1 MRVFAC
7 GTCGG
12 ALEVDEKQAII
23 KCTYCGYTNDVASLE
38 KDFEEFKDEVKSWLT
53 NLGAVG
59 GSGMDVIMRQIYLRD
74 NIYPTLCTEF
84 SNLIGDTEDIL
95 DYPLAYLPMFSKMPD
110 LSVRTGWSQTQGKP
124 MKEFARK
131 LDSPELLAFASDP
144 ESIRLIH
151 ELRLRALI
159 TPTLMDVVSL
169 SNSPNPA
176 NFRHISKSLD
186 YIASQI
192 KPLIDLKADDEPAK
206 ESQTYYRLL
215 SERFE
220 MTAEALSKY
229 AESLESRSPME
240 ERWCEGVTERTE
252 KMRETLRGTKHLS
265 VIDRVLLDAG
275 LENDRGALAAGYNL
289 VSQYLNITDAPY
301 EKYIEAVSRFTERTL
316 FQSPSGERV
325 DLSWFAYSI
334 NVEKLSWFLSS
345 LNNAINEKSV
355 IIMAEQPEVDAW
367 VKRAKKPQRFYLYPF
382 YLLRVKAILK
392 SGFLLW
398 KKGDEESFYSLC
410 DGCFNLYDGFHKGD
424 FPSLM
429 TPGFKKMV
437 GSNRETL
444 IDSMFKKGAC
454 SVPANWRILP
464 PTTTPANV
472 IRLYTEAH
480 NLLEEAE
487 FSKKEGVSVTIP
499 SSYSSRGFDAG
510 KVKALT
516 PEVLGLVYL
525 PMVIEQGKSLVMGKH
540 LGLDENLS
548 HRMNL
553 LSAMEVFL
561 TEAGPV

>member
-12 ALEVDEKQAII
+12 ALEVDDKQERTDC
-23 KCTYCGYTNDVASLE
+23 KYCGYTNDVASLE
-38 KDFEEFKDEVKSWLT
+38 KDFAEFKDEVKSWLT
-53 NLGAVG
+53 NIGAVG
-59 GSGMDVIMRQIYLRD
+59 GSGMDVTMRQIYLRD

-84 SNLIGDTEDIL
+84 SNLIGDTEDML

-124 MKEFARK
+124 MKDFARK

-176 NFRHISKSLD
+176 NFRHISKSLG

-192 KPLIDLKADDEPAK
+192 KPLVDLTADDEPSK
-206 ESQTYYRLL
+206 ETQAYYRLL

-220 MTAEALSKY
+220 MSADALSKY
-229 AESLESRSPME
+229 ADALESRNPIE
-240 ERWCEGVTERTE
+240 EEWCEGVTERTE
-252 KMRETLRGTKHLS
+252 SMREALRGTKHLS

-289 VSQYLNITDAPY
+289 VSQYLNITDVPY
-301 EKYIEAVSRFTERTL
+301 EKYMEAVSRFTERTL
-316 FQSPSGERV
+316 FQSPPGERV
-325 DLSWFAYSI
+325 DLSWFEYSI

-367 VKRAKKPQRFYLYPF
+367 VKKAKKVQRFYLYPF

-410 DGCFNLYDGFHKGD
+410 DTCFNLYEGFHTGD
-424 FPSLM
+424 
-429 TPGFKKMV
+429 
-437 GSNRETL
+437 
-444 IDSMFKKGAC
+444 
-454 SVPANWRILP
+454 
-464 PTTTPANV
+464 
-472 IRLYTEAH
+472 
-480 NLLEEAE
+480 
-487 FSKKEGVSVTIP
+487 
-499 SSYSSRGFDAG
+499 
-510 KVKALT
+510 
-516 PEVLGLVYL
+516 
-525 PMVIEQGKSLVMGKH
+525 
-540 LGLDENLS
+540 
-548 HRMNL
+548 
-553 LSAMEVFL
+553 
-561 TEAGPV
+561 

>member
-23 KCTYCGYTNDVASLE
+23 ECTYCGYTNDVASLE

-131 LDSPELLAFASDP
+131 LGSPELLAFASDP
-144 ESIRLIH
+144 ESIRLIY

-186 YIASQI
+186 YIVSQI
-192 KPLIDLKADDEPAK
+192 KPLVDLKADDEPAK
-206 ESQTYYRLL
+206 ENQTYYRLL

-252 KMRETLRGTKHLS
+252 KMRETLRGTKYLS

-275 LENDRGALAAGYNL
+275 LENDRSALAAGYNL

-355 IIMAEQPEVDAW
+355 IIMAEQPKVDAW
-367 VKRAKKPQRFYLYPF
+367 VKRAKKPQRFCLYPF

-398 KKGDEESFYSLC
+398 KKGNEESFYSLC
-410 DGCFNLYDGFHKGD
+410 DGCFNLYDGFHMGD

-444 IDSMFKKGAC
+444 IDSMFKKGAR
-454 SVPANWRILP
+454 SIPANWRILP

-480 NLLEEAE
+480 NFLEEAE
-487 FSKKEGVSVTIP
+487 FSKKEGVSVKIP
-499 SSYSSRGFDAG
+499 RSYSSRGFDAG

-525 PMVIEQGKSLVMGKH
+525 PMVIEQGKSRVMGKH

-553 LSAMEVFL
+553 LSSMEVFL
-561 TEAGPV
+561 TEAGSA